1 LFYDRFSATN
11 VLTAERYNGTNQVNY
26 SLYNPTLFDSSFST
40 TLPLSALTLTN
51 TQQKYEIDSN
61 LHAPVLMQTVVGVER
76 QLFSRTTLSVNFV
89 NSRGTHLLRTVDIN
103 APLPGT
109 YPLGAVASAT
119 NNLGVRPYGDIG
131 DIYLYESTGI
141 FKQTQV
147 NVSVNS
153 SIGKWGT
160 LFSRYAY
167 GMAHGDTDGLAT
179 LPANQYDFSQEY
191 GRSALDVRNSLFL
204 GGSFTAPWKVR
215 VSPFFVAHSGIPF
228 NITTGT
234 DLYLTGQVAATARP
248 GIASSA
254 GTDVVATP
262 YGLLDKIP
270 AVGQSLIERNAGNGP
285 GFVELNLRVS
295 RTWGF
300 GSTKFQGPSGGATSR
315 QGGGPPGGGP
325 GGGGGGG
332 RGPGGPMGGG
342 GFGGGGRPPGLDSST
357 EHRFNLTLSVMAR
370 NVLNHANLNTPN
382 GALTSLYF
390 LQSTGITGGFGPEA
404 TASNQRRI
412 DLQLRFSF

>member
-1 LFYDRFSATN
+1 
-11 VLTAERYNGTNQVNY
+11 
-26 SLYNPTLFDSSFST
+26 
-40 TLPLSALTLTN
+40 
-51 TQQKYEIDSN
+51 
-61 LHAPVLMQTVVGVER
+61 
-76 QLFSRTTLSVNFV
+76 
-89 NSRGTHLLRTVDIN
+89 
-103 APLPGT
+103 
-109 YPLGAVASAT
+109 
-119 NNLGVRPYGDIG
+119 
-131 DIYLYESTGI
+131 
-141 FKQTQV
+141 
-147 NVSVNS
+147 
-153 SIGKWGT
+153 
-160 LFSRYAY
+160 
-167 GMAHGDTDGLAT
+167 
-179 LPANQYDFSQEY
+179 
-191 GRSALDVRNSLFL
+191 
-204 GGSFTAPWKVR
+204 
-215 VSPFFVAHSGIPF
+215 
-228 NITTGT
+228 
-234 DLYLTGQVAATARP
+234 LTGQVAATARP
-248 GIASSA
+248 GIASST
-254 GTDVVATP
+254 GSDVVATP

-270 AVGQSLIERNAGNGP
+270 AAGQSLIERNAGNGP

-315 QGGGPPGGGP
+315 QGGGPPGGG
-325 GGGGGGG
+325 GGGDRDGG

>member
-1 LFYDRFSATN
+1 
-11 VLTAERYNGTNQVNY
+11 
-26 SLYNPTLFDSSFST
+26 
-40 TLPLSALTLTN
+40 
-51 TQQKYEIDSN
+51 
-61 LHAPVLMQTVVGVER
+61 MQTVVGVER

-109 YPLGAVASAT
+109 YPLGTVAGAT
-119 NNLGVRPYGDIG
+119 NNLGVRPYGDVG

-141 FKQTQV
+141 FKQTQL
-147 NVSVNS
+147 NVSLNS

-160 LFSRYAY
+160 LFSRYSY
-167 GMAHGDTDGLAT
+167 GIAHSDTDGLGT

-191 GRSALDVRNSLFL
+191 GRSALDVRNSLFM
-204 GGSFTAPWKVR
+204 GGSFRPRGRVR

-254 GTDVVATP
+254 GAGVVATP
-262 YGLLDKIP
+262 YGLLDPIP
-270 AVGQSLIERNAGNGP
+270 APGQSIIERNAGDGP
-285 GFVELNLRVS
+285 GFVRVESAVS

-300 GSTKFQGPSGGATSR
+300 GSTKFQARLAARLRGRAVVLPVD
-315 QGGGPPGGGP
+315 
-325 GGGGGGG
+325 GGGG
-332 RGPGGPMGGG
+332 RGRGGPGWPEGVAAG
-342 GFGGGGRPPGLDSST
+342 LAAEEDRQGSIRPT

-370 NVLNHANLNTPN
+370 NVMNHANLNTPN

-412 DLQLRFSF
+412 DISCDFRSKSHSHFYLTR